1 MDVPARSAGQLASE
15 LTLAAIGAVALTA
28 ERIDA
33 LADEI
38 AAKGGMTRE
47 DARALLR
54 ERAERW
60 REEATRVGGRA
71 SSLVGSLLAD
81 LGLVTREKL
90 DDLELRLAQLEH
102 RLRLV
107 EGGDSENRLR
117 ESLPEGQSPAASTS
131 P

>member
-15 LTLAAIGAVALTA
+15 LVLAAIGAAALTG

-47 DARALLR
+47 DARVLLR
-54 ERAERW
+54 EQAERW

-107 EGGDSENRLR
+107 EGGDSENSLR
-117 ESLPEGQSPAASTS
+117 ESRSEGQSPAAFT
-131 P
+131 PP

>member
-15 LTLAAIGAVALTA
+15 LALAAIGAAALTA

-54 ERAERW
+54 EQAERW

-81 LGLVTREKL
+81 LGLVTSEKL

-107 EGGDSENRLR
+107 EGGDSENSLR
-117 ESLPEGQSPAASTS
+117 ESLPEGQSPAAFT
-131 P
+131 PP